1 MNQITKRLTGII
13 LTAIVAIVIPAISF
27 AANLTKDEVQIVQ
40 INEGK
45 CMIYIKGLE
54 NTEFNYALSLNSSTP
69 EMELKYIHS
78 VKDGEGNQ
86 VALVESADFDFEKNT
101 KAFLNVKRGTELD
114 EIEIDFEKA
123 FSKEKIEEI
132 ESTTKRIKTEIVDG
146 LTEEDRI
153 DANGVHVTL
162 KTGGI
167 KINDDQDAKYFYETS
182 AIEGNY
188 EKIMNLA
195 EKINSEYSNMDM
207 FSKIQTLEE
216 FNEIYSTLVNEADWK
231 QVNDM
236 TIKQPKE
243 ATENSKYVV
252 LLKKEDGSNVI
263 TDVQF
268 LTSQE
273 EKEES
278 YEREKIVTQ
287 ETTKLPI
294 TGDNIIL
301 ILAFIV
307 VIIALILVFI
317 KMKSNKEK
325 ESK

>member
-1 MNQITKRLTGII
+1 
-13 LTAIVAIVIPAISF
+13 
-27 AANLTKDEVQIVQ
+27 
-40 INEGK
+40 
-45 CMIYIKGLE
+45 
-54 NTEFNYALSLNSSTP
+54 
-69 EMELKYIHS
+69 
-78 VKDGEGNQ
+78 
-86 VALVESADFDFEKNT
+86 
-101 KAFLNVKRGTELD
+101 
-114 EIEIDFEKA
+114 
-123 FSKEKIEEI
+123 
-132 ESTTKRIKTEIVDG
+132 
-146 LTEEDRI
+146 
-153 DANGVHVTL
+153 
-162 KTGGI
+162 
-167 KINDDQDAKYFYETS
+167 
-182 AIEGNY
+182 
-188 EKIMNLA
+188 MNLA
-195 EKINSEYSNMDM
+195 KKINSEYSNMDM

-216 FNEIYSTLVNEADWK
+216 FDEIYSTLVNEADWK